1 MKIYCIGQDKS
12 GIEIYHKVYNAD
24 GEPLQLDAKVFMEKR
39 RVRIKN
45 RKENYTAEE
54 ARKWFPIADEFAFRE
69 EDDS

>member
-1 MKIYCIGQDKS
+1 M
-12 GIEIYHKVYNAD
+12 
-24 GEPLQLDAKVFMEKR
+24 QLDAKVFMEKR